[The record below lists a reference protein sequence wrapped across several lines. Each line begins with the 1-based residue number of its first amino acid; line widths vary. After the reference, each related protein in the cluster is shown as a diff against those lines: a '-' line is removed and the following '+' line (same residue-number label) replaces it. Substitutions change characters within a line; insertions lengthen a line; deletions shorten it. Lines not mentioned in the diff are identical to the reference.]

1 MNKTKGALTQGVFI
15 VSIIGLLWGVMLQ
28 ISFEPTDQSLAEAKV
43 GKILMTISIVAFLFA
58 LVLVRTKHK
67 NK

>member
-1 MNKTKGALTQGVFI
+1 MNKTKDVLTQVVFI
-15 VSIIGLLWGVMLQ
+15 VSIIGFLWGVMLQ
-28 ISFEPTDQSLAEAKV
+28 VSFEPTDQALADAKV